1 MNAVFLYA
9 LVRRCGD
16 FVGIH
21 RLRCWRIGRAGN
33 AGCECGRGQHGGREQ
48 NGRDFPVHSH
58 TSFGALVNWDRPYDH
73 AASCT
78 PLDVKDD

>member
-1 MNAVFLYA
+1 MIAV
-9 LVRRCGD
+9 
-16 FVGIH
+16 
-21 RLRCWRIGRAGN
+21 RARHEARHWAFSLP

-48 NGRDFPVHSH
+48 NGRDFPFHSH